1 MALTFSLCRLARS
14 CRYSRNSKLVQYQR
28 IARYHDYVRFSTPG
42 GSARI
47 PLNNPK
53 VIGVANSRGNRSY
66 QEDFYT
72 FSALSLDPEELRLT
86 VKKFHG
92 LDWDPS
98 SIPAPLARQVL
109 FVGIYDGHGGST
121 VSQYLRQELHGFFE
135 SAHKSHVPE
144 MLEWA
149 KELGGYFRRF
159 RGGALAPWARP
170 ESPDAQKEMDLEA
183 RATLA
188 FFEIDRQL
196 AIETAAKESGATASV
211 VLLHSLDTPVK
222 PFFASEKLSL
232 TVAHVGDTR
241 VLLSMVDNG
250 KIVPMTEH
258 HHADTRI
265 EANRLRRSMGSGLIL
280 DSFGEARWMGV
291 LENTRALGDLKYKPF
306 GVTPEPEVR
315 SKLIDGPEYS
325 HITLVSDG
333 VSSVVSD
340 DEISDLARGAS
351 TPRDAANRIVSFAT
365 EMQSQDNLT
374 AIVIPLAGWGK
385 MTGTDRTKAFRE
397 DRLTQMIGME
407 RLQRM

>member
-1 MALTFSLCRLARS
+1 MAFPLHQTQLHSRLLRSSL
-14 CRYSRNSKLVQYQR
+14 KPQR
-28 IARYHDYVRFSTPG
+28 IARYHDFVRFSTPG
-42 GSARI
+42 GTARI

-53 VIGVANSRGNRSY
+53 VIGVANFRGNRTY
-66 QEDFYT
+66 QEDFYS
-72 FSALSLDPEELRLT
+72 FSALSLDPDELRLS
-86 VKKFHG
+86 VKKFHDI
-92 LDWDPS
+92 DWDPAAL
-98 SIPAPLARQVL
+98 PQVLARQVL

-135 SAHKSHVPE
+135 SAHQSHVPE
-144 MLEWA
+144 MLAWA
-149 KELGGYFRRF
+149 KELGGYFKRF
-159 RGGALAPWARP
+159 RGGALTPWARP
-170 ESPDAQKEMDLEA
+170 GPDAQKKMDLEA

-196 AIETAAKESGATASV
+196 AIERAAKECGATASV
-211 VLLHSLDTPVK
+211 VLLHSLDNPVR

-241 VLLSMVDNG
+241 VLLTLVDNG
-250 KIVPMTEH
+250 KVIPMTEN

-291 LENTRALGDLKYKPF
+291 LENTRALGDLKFKPF

-315 SKLIDGPEYS
+315 SRLLNGPEYS

-340 DEISDLARGAS
+340 DEIADLARGMS
-351 TPRDAANRIVSFAT
+351 TPRDAANSIVSFAS
-365 EMQSQDNLT
+365 EVQSQDNLT

-385 MTGTDRTKAFRE
+385 VTGPDRTKAFRE